1 MNYILKQFDNDLLYF
16 SMNNTNDG
24 LQVHINSVN
33 EKMKNQIPL
42 DLEVD
47 DNSLKRW
54 LEKRTIPR
62 NRAYVSNFLSKLGL
76 NEKDTKGIIEIC
88 QGLWLNNSYWFV
100 KEDYLD
106 IFSDKN
112 LYINSFNTKIAS
124 ITFTR

>member
-54 LEKRTIPR
+54 LEKRTIP
-62 NRAYVSNFLSKLGL
+62 
-76 NEKDTKGIIEIC
+76 IEHMY
-88 QGLWLNNSYWFV
+88 Q
-100 KEDYLD
+100 
-106 IFSDKN
+106 
-112 LYINSFNTKIAS
+112 
-124 ITFTR
+124 TFYQS

>member
-62 NRAYVSNFLSKLGL
+62 NRAYVSNFL
-76 NEKDTKGIIEIC
+76 
-88 QGLWLNNSYWFV
+88 QSYV
-100 KEDYLD
+100 
-106 IFSDKN
+106 
-112 LYINSFNTKIAS
+112 
-124 ITFTR
+124 

>member
-76 NEKDTKGIIEIC
+76 KEKDTKGII
-88 QGLWLNNSYWFV
+88 
-100 KEDYLD
+100 
-106 IFSDKN
+106 
-112 LYINSFNTKIAS
+112 
-124 ITFTR
+124 